1 MTDQG
6 AAAGE
11 QAPGAS
17 EQAQAASEQAP
28 AASDLELPAWSL
40 RRDDPRARSLP
51 HSWPHRIDP
60 EWAWGGS
67 DGSGV
72 RVAIVDSGIEAS
84 HELVGEV
91 QRQVAVEKSPQ
102 GEWIVDEDPVGDVA
116 GHGTACAGIVRS
128 FAPNCELW
136 SVRVLGPN
144 SKGGAGALLRG
155 LRWAVDEGCEVVNL
169 SLSTSR
175 AETAA
180 LLHEVADD
188 AYFGSSV
195 FIASAHNLDVR
206 SYPWRFSSVVSVAS
220 HDGEDPYEFLYNPD
234 PPVEFFA
241 RGMDMEVA
249 WLGGTRI
256 IAAGNSFATAHI
268 TGICALILAK
278 HPRLAPFQLKTVLRE
293 TATNSQDR

>member
-1 MTDQG
+1 
-6 AAAGE
+6 
-11 QAPGAS
+11 
-17 EQAQAASEQAP
+17 
-28 AASDLELPAWSL
+28 
-40 RRDDPRARSLP
+40 
-51 HSWPHRIDP
+51 
-60 EWAWGGS
+60 
-67 DGSGV
+67 
-72 RVAIVDSGIEAS
+72 VAIVDSGIEGS
-84 HELVGEV
+84 HELVGGV
-91 QRQVAVEKSPQ
+91 QRAVAIEKSAD
-102 GEWIVDEDPVGDVA
+102 GEWVVVEDSVGDVA

-128 FAPNCELW
+128 FAPKCDLW
-136 SVRVLGPN
+136 SVRVLGPS

-155 LRWAVDEGCEVVNL
+155 LQWAVEQKCEVVNL
-169 SLSTSR
+169 SLSTPK

-206 SYPWRFSSVVSVAS
+206 SYPWRFSSVISVAS
-220 HDGEDPYEFLYNPD
+220 HDGDDPFEFLYNPE

-249 WLGGTRI
+249 WLGATRI

-278 HPRLAPFQLKTVLRE
+278 HPRLTPFQLKTVLRE
-293 TATNSQDR
+293 TSTNTEVTDGRG